1 MWGAIAISTNQSAE
15 VGRCLSHRM
24 PRAVAE
30 ILMCGPYIGI
40 TDRVVGM
47 TSSYGVKWK
56 MPDDS

>member
-40 TDRVVGM
+40 TGGNVTPEIVLE
-47 TSSYGVKWK
+47 SVYIKWL
-56 MPDDS
+56 